1 MIRINLLP
9 TELQQAARTPV
20 KLFVSIIIGIVLV
33 LLSAFSYSYLW
44 FNTVVMTERV
54 DRKQDEVA
62 HLKTNAAEVDSLLDD
77 IDDYK
82 HRERAIINIK
92 TNRIIWSR
100 KLDELAQITPKHIW
114 IIRIHAKE
122 YADKAQLVGGD
133 EGLETGG
140 FLRMVCFS
148 SGKEVSK
155 ITNFRKRLKNVDDF
169 YMKFIQEP
177 IRMETFY
184 NDFIN
189 ITRPEW
195 KLVML
200 SDFKEPYNL
209 KFSVQLD
216 VRPLTLGDE
225 EES

>member
-9 TELQQAARTPV
+9 RELQQAARTPV
-20 KLFVSIIIGIVLV
+20 KLFITIVAGIVLV
-33 LLSAFSYSYLW
+33 LLSAFAYSYLW
-44 FNTVVMTERV
+44 FNTMVLAERV
-54 DRKQDEVA
+54 DRKQEEVN
-62 HLKTNAAEVDSLLDD
+62 HLKSNAAEVDSLQDD
-77 IDDYK
+77 IEDYK
-82 HRERAIINIK
+82 QRERAIISIK
-92 TNRIIWSR
+92 TNRILWSR
-100 KLDELAQITPKHIW
+100 KLDELVQMTPGYIW

-122 YADKAQLVGGD
+122 YTPAEKDQRPPDL
-133 EGLETGG
+133 EETGG
-140 FLRMVCFS
+140 FLRLVCFS

-155 ITNFRKRLKNVDDF
+155 ITNFRQRLKSEDEF

-184 NDFIN
+184 NDFVN

-200 SDFKEPYNL
+200 EDFKEPYNL
-209 KFSVQLD
+209 KFTVRLD
-216 VRPLTLGDE
+216 LRLLEDP